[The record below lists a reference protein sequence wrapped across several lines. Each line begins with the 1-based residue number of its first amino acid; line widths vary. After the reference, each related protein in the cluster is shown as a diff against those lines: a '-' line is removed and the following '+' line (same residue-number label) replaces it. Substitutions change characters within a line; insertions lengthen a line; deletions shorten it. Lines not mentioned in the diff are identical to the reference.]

1 MVVDFKIKRIVLNRQ
16 YTLLSIPINELWL
29 IVFNLCS
36 SIKLENLIFLLDQF
50 LTYYINFSQ
59 LYSEKNGQ
67 KKRDHGHVSI
77 QLKLQSLSSSSV
89 ERIKN
94 LTKVRLFR

>member
-67 KKRDHGHVSI
+67 KKRDHVSI
-77 QLKLQSLSSSSV
+77 RLKLQSLSSSSV